1 MEANKVL
8 DRLADLLAKATSE
21 PWVVQVAECDWGF
34 WRVVHGHAEVFDDG
48 SACGEYSPACDEA
61 DRDAIVAIRNA
72 APALIR
78 LARIAVNAD
87 HVGFRW
93 DEVDDA
99 IKALGEV
106 RP

>member
-1 MEANKVL
+1 MATNANEIL
-8 DRLADLLAKATSE
+8 GRLAALLADADDAPWTAGDGTIVVTS
-21 PWVVQVAECDWGF
+21 PDGQVARCEFCD
-34 WRVVHGHAEVFDDG
+34 
-48 SACGEYSPACDEA
+48 
-61 DRDAIVAIRNA
+61 DAMMIAALRNA